1 MNKLNA
7 KNRINFIIDFIE
19 YGIALLLLFSANSIY
34 IHDYINLHLKIVLSL
49 LLIVYLIAIV
59 TKNNINNIQK
69 YLKKYFKYFL
79 LYYIYA
85 IIFMILNGSYTRSF
99 ISVFLIILP
108 IFTFIYLINNKKD
121 NILINFLKL
130 VLIFSGISLILYLV
144 LDVFKIIPYQTIIK
158 IKWGTIRYIPTFFGL
173 HFNTQTIHMFGI
185 EIPRNTGIFTEAPMY
200 SLVLTIA
207 LSYFEFLYN
216 GKKDNRIRAL
226 LIITIITTFSTTGY
240 ISTILIYMFL
250 LINYYFKNSKKIKK
264 IPKYVIPLLLI
275 ILLFPCIWLL
285 SYKLSTNSG
294 SIRID
299 DYKASYKTWIEHG
312 IILGAG
318 FNNEDAII
326 ENMSK
331 FRKDNQGLSNSTMV
345 VLAEGGIML
354 FMIYLIPFLLSIN
367 YAIKNKNNNILYFDI
382 IILFL
387 FCTTIFAYTALM
399 INILSKGYYIT
410 LKEK

>member
-1 MNKLNA
+1 M
-7 KNRINFIIDFIE
+7 
-19 YGIALLLLFSANSIY
+19 
-34 IHDYINLHLKIVLSL
+34 
-49 LLIVYLIAIV
+49 
-59 TKNNINNIQK
+59 
-69 YLKKYFKYFL
+69 
-79 LYYIYA
+79 
-85 IIFMILNGSYTRSF
+85 
-99 ISVFLIILP
+99 
-108 IFTFIYLINNKKD
+108 
-121 NILINFLKL
+121 
-130 VLIFSGISLILYLV
+130 
-144 LDVFKIIPYQTIIK
+144 
-158 IKWGTIRYIPTFFGL
+158 
-173 HFNTQTIHMFGI
+173 
-185 EIPRNTGIFTEAPMY
+185 
-200 SLVLTIA
+200 
-207 LSYFEFLYN
+207 
-216 GKKDNRIRAL
+216 
-226 LIITIITTFSTTGY
+226 
-240 ISTILIYMFL
+240 
-250 LINYYFKNSKKIKK
+250 
-264 IPKYVIPLLLI
+264 I

-399 INILSKGYYIT
+399 INILSKGYYIM